1 MSNVLMVIMP
11 KMEVV
16 FLSQFFVVE
25 NITNRQVN
33 AQDVLMDISSKVE
46 NVFTQ
51 LSESIQLV
59 KNTVQADF
67 VTNVL
72 WVTTFLTTDALKSII
87 SVQSSITQD
96 RFVLNVIIKLLKVP
110 DVFEIRRDRKSV
122 V

>member
-1 MSNVLMVIMP
+1 MFNVLMVIMP

-33 AQDVLMDISSKVE
+33 AQDVLMDISSKGE

-51 LSESIQLV
+51 LSESIQLA

-110 DVFEIRRDRKSV
+110 DVFEIRHY
-122 V
+122 